1 LSKRRAHAR
10 ASIGVSGARRVRP
23 AASRRATMPVVGHG
37 VAEQRHSGRRRL
49 LLALVAMLLAAV
61 VGALFLPFQ
70 LTILVAWS
78 VAAALVVVRAWTH
91 VWSFTPTD
99 TQRFATLED
108 NSRTF
113 ADLFL
118 LGASLVSLVGVAVAF
133 VKANQVGA
141 GQEIAIKVA
150 GIVTIMLSWLVVHT
164 IYAFTYARTYYTE
177 PVGGI
182 DFKTDDGDAEID
194 PDYHDFAYL
203 AFTVG
208 MTYQVADTDVTQ
220 RKMRKTVLRH
230 ALLSF
235 VFGAVILATTVNL
248 IANLLN
254 S

>member
-1 LSKRRAHAR
+1 MAGRAA
-10 ASIGVSGARRVRP
+10 
-23 AASRRATMPVVGHG
+23 
-37 VAEQRHSGRRRL
+37 SGRRRL
-49 LLALVAMLLAAV
+49 LLAIALMVLAAV
-61 VGALFLPFQ
+61 LGALFLPFQ

-78 VAAALVVVRAWTH
+78 VAALVLVVRAWTH
-91 VWSFTPTD
+91 VWSFTAAETEE
-99 TQRFATLED
+99 FATTED

-118 LGASLVSLVGVAVAF
+118 LGASLVSLVGVAIAF
-133 VKANQVGA
+133 LKANEA
-141 GQEIAIKVA
+141 PPSEEIAIKIA
-150 GIVTIMLSWLVVHT
+150 GIVTILLSWLVVHT
-164 IYAFTYARTYYTE
+164 INAFTYARLFYTD

-182 DFKTDDGDAEID
+182 DFKTDEGVAETM

-220 RKMRKTVLRH
+220 RRMRKAVLRH

>member
-1 LSKRRAHAR
+1 MRTVIDGLW
-10 ASIGVSGARRVRP
+10 RP
-23 AASRRATMPVVGHG
+23 
-37 VAEQRHSGRRRL
+37 RHSGRRRL
-49 LLALVAMLLAAV
+49 MWAVLAIAVAAV
-61 VGALFLPFQ
+61 VASAFLPWQ

-78 VAAALVVVRAWTH
+78 VGAVVVVVRAWMH
-91 VWSFTPTD
+91 VWQFTPED
-99 TQRFATLED
+99 TQAFATAED
-108 NSRTF
+108 DSRTF
-113 ADLFL
+113 ADFFL

-133 VKANQVGA
+133 LKANEVPDDE
-141 GQEIAIKVA
+141 EIAIKVI
-150 GIVTIMLSWLVVHT
+150 GIVTILLSWLVVHT
-164 IYAFTYARTYYTE
+164 IAAFTYARLYYTV

-182 DFKTDDGDAEID
+182 DFKSDESGWSDE

-220 RKMRKTVLRH
+220 RTMRKAVLRH